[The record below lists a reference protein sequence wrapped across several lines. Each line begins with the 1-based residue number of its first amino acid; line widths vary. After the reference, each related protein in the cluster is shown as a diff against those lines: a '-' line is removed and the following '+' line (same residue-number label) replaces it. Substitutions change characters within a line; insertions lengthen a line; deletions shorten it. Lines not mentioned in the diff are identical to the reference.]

1 MGDELCSEGAVD
13 CWKRG
18 KRKDDKKVKQILKPF
33 FTACAARDCSDIA
46 TLPAD
51 LKNGLGK

>member
-1 MGDELCSEGAVD
+1 MGAELCSEGAVD

-33 FTACAARDCSDIA
+33 FTACAARDFSDIA